1 MKRGLLT
8 IALGVNLFA
17 LQVLGTSPSREL
29 TLDEAKQLAPNARD
43 YPQMKFGLFNETDS
57 PDFYTFEI
65 TAAVPDDAS
74 PVLAHFSV
82 NRSNGDVWEAVGCF
96 KVKSP
101 DLRKLQQTLRRKINL
116 SNADAKLLSK
126 KAPCQP

>member
-1 MKRGLLT
+1 M
-8 IALGVNLFA
+8 FA